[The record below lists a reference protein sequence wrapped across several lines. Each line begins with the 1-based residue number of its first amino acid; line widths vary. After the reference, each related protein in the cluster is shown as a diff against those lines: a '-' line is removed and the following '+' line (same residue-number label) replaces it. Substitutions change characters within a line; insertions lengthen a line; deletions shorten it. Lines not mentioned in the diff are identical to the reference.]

1 MARPSRFAREDNI
14 MAYLLLF
21 FAGVLLLNALPHLV
35 SGLMGQPFPTPF
47 AKPRGVG
54 ESSPVTNFLWGF
66 ANAAI
71 GAGIVL
77 RWWGEVDHK
86 LGAAAIAAG
95 ALPLGLYLATHF
107 GKVRGE
113 G

>member
-1 MARPSRFAREDNI
+1 

-21 FAGVLLLNALPHLV
+21 LSGALLVNSLPHLV

-47 AKPRGVG
+47 AKPHGVG
-54 ESSPVTNFLWGF
+54 DSSPVTNFLWGF

-77 RWWGEVDHK
+77 RWWDGVDHK
-86 LGAAAIAAG
+86 IGAAALAAG
-95 ALPLGLYLATHF
+95 GLLIGLYLATHF
-107 GKVRGE
+107 GKVRG
-113 G
+113 GR